1 MSTRRNVQFVRL
13 LLLLSVPLGI
23 ATRAQAQPPAGAE
36 VPTAKFEQ
44 YMDAC
49 VAVEHFSGTVHVTR
63 EGSPILSKGYGLA
76 NIEHQ
81 VPNTPRTRFR
91 LGSITKQFTAMAI
104 MILNE
109 QGKLVIDETI
119 GKYFDDPPSA
129 WGAVTIHHLLTHT
142 SGVHSYTSDPEYTK
156 KMAQSETVKGMIARF
171 KDKPL
176 DFTPGEKF
184 AYSNSGYFLLGAIIE
199 RVSGTSYEA
208 FLKQAIFD
216 PLGMSDTGYDHAA
229 TILPHR
235 AAGYVRKG
243 DVVENAPYLDM
254 TQPYAAGSLYST
266 VLDLATWD
274 RALSEGKLISKESM
288 ARMFTPV
295 KNEYAYG
302 WSVPGRPGRKGM
314 GHGGGINGFATNIL
328 RFPDDKVCVIV
339 LCNMLPVN
347 PGRVANDL
355 AAITFGEPYKLPK
368 VRTVAAVDPR
378 TYDAYVGRYEV
389 APDRILTIT
398 REGDHLMSQPTGQRK
413 LEIFPESETE
423 YFLKVNDIQI
433 TFVKDEQGNVTHLVV
448 HQGGRDMPAKR
459 LP

>member
-1 MSTRRNVQFVRL
+1 
-13 LLLLSVPLGI
+13 
-23 ATRAQAQPPAGAE
+23 
-36 VPTAKFEQ
+36 
-44 YMDAC
+44 
-49 VAVEHFSGTVHVTR
+49 
-63 EGSPILSKGYGLA
+63 
-76 NIEHQ
+76 
-81 VPNTPRTRFR
+81 
-91 LGSITKQFTAMAI
+91 
-104 MILNE
+104 
-109 QGKLVIDETI
+109 
-119 GKYFDDPPSA
+119 
-129 WGAVTIHHLLTHT
+129 
-142 SGVHSYTSDPEYTK
+142 
-156 KMAQSETVKGMIARF
+156 
-171 KDKPL
+171 
-176 DFTPGEKF
+176 
-184 AYSNSGYFLLGAIIE
+184 
-199 RVSGTSYEA
+199 
-208 FLKQAIFD
+208 
-216 PLGMSDTGYDHAA
+216 MSDTGYDHAA

-378 TYDAYVGRYEV
+378 TYDAYVGR
-389 APDRILTIT
+389 
-398 REGDHLMSQPTGQRK
+398 
-413 LEIFPESETE
+413 
-423 YFLKVNDIQI
+423 
-433 TFVKDEQGNVTHLVV
+433 
-448 HQGGRDMPAKR
+448 
-459 LP
+459 